1 MEQYT
6 KPFKSLQ
13 EQAELLISRGLVGEK
28 REICERLQHVGYYR
42 LSAYWYPF
50 RIPVDSAHRKS
61 ELFPGTTLTRV
72 WNHYRFDRRLRLLLL
87 DAIERIEV
95 ALRAAIAYRF
105 AEFSGPF
112 GYETLLPAN
121 VIEKIKINASLKK
134 QYDFVTHF
142 AWKYSGD
149 YLPVWMAVGVMD
161 FGDLS
166 SFLNSLGNDIQKKIA
181 NDLGIHTELLRSWI
195 GALRLI
201 RNACAHHA
209 RVWNKMWGISPKK
222 HKAWGGYIYDKKPE
236 KWIRHQNASMPFQ
249 TRKTGYT
256 LLICR
261 FLLRNISGSTKWKER
276 VENLF
281 DEFSDLS
288 VDSNMGLPEYWR
300 QHPLWK

>member
-1 MEQYT
+1 M
-6 KPFKSLQ
+6 
-13 EQAELLISRGLVGEK
+13 
-28 REICERLQHVGYYR
+28 
-42 LSAYWYPF
+42 SAYWYPF

-72 WNHYRFDRRLRLLLL
+72 WNHYRFDRRLCLLLL

-142 AWKYSGD
+142 AGKYSGD

-166 SFLNSLGNDIQKKIA
+166 SFLNSLGNDIQKKLPMILA
-181 NDLGIHTELLRSWI
+181 FIQNCYARGSEHFVLSGMLARIMHVYGTKCGEFLPRSTRH
-195 GALRLI
+195 G
-201 RNACAHHA
+201 
-209 RVWNKMWGISPKK
+209 VGISMIKNRRN
-222 HKAWGGYIYDKKPE
+222 GYAIKMQACHFKPE
-236 KWIRHQNASMPFQ
+236 KQV
-249 TRKTGYT
+249 
-256 LLICR
+256 
-261 FLLRNISGSTKWKER
+261 ISC
-276 VENLF
+276 
-281 DEFSDLS
+281 LS
-288 VDSNMGLPEYWR
+288 AVFF
-300 QHPLWK
+300 